1 MVWRD
6 EENAMRYASL
16 ILFALAVLLVEPHVV
31 SVAANETVT
40 HSGTVLAIDVRGG
53 QLVFEE
59 IGPWRA
65 RSGVMQTIRRTVE
78 LVTATRFTFASRTDA
93 PCGLVGAWVEGP
105 LDPVFLEVGD
115 AITIEC
121 RHEGARL
128 IAVKVIVT
136 DMR

>member
-1 MVWRD
+1 
-6 EENAMRYASL
+6 MRYVSL
-16 ILFALAVLLVEPHVV
+16 ILFTLAVLLVEPHIV
-31 SVAANETVT
+31 SAAANDTVT
-40 HSGTVLAIDVRGG
+40 HSGTVLAIDVRGRR
-53 QLVFEE
+53 LVFEE

-65 RSGVMQTIRRTVE
+65 HRGVMQTIRRTVE
-78 LVTATRFTFASRTDA
+78 LVPATRFTFASRTDA
-93 PCGLVGAWVEGP
+93 PCDSVGAWVEGP

-136 DMR
+136 NMR

>member
-1 MVWRD
+1 
-6 EENAMRYASL
+6 MRYASL
-16 ILFALAVLLVEPHVV
+16 ILFALVVLLIEPHVV
-31 SVAANETVT
+31 SATANETVT
-40 HSGTVLAIDVRGG
+40 HSGTVVAIDIRGG

-65 RSGVMQTIRRTVE
+65 HGGVMQTIRRTVE
-78 LVTATRFTFASRTDA
+78 LVPATRFTFASWADT
-93 PCGLVGAWVEGP
+93 PCGLLGAWVEGP
-105 LDPVFLEVGD
+105 LDPVFLDVGD